1 MSSGSNKLS
10 HRTIFN
16 QKTKSKEK
24 TGNLNTNNRI
34 NSTSS
39 IYTKTT
45 NISSGNNNKDI
56 IFISINQCDD
66 EINNLNIIEN
76 LLMKYYENNKKKKM
90 RNKNNFQSYKLFS
103 QDKLNINNQRNI
115 NSYRK
120 NLYVDKNIKKSN
132 KSLDFKNIIANS
144 NKI

>member
-24 TGNLNTNNRI
+24 TGNLNANNRI
-34 NSTSS
+34 NSNNSL
-39 IYTKTT
+39 YTKTT
-45 NISSGNNNKDI
+45 NIISGNNNKDI

-76 LLMKYYENNKKKKM
+76 MLMKYYENNKKKKM
-90 RNKNNFQSYKLFS
+90 RNNKTFKSYKLFS

-120 NLYVDKNIKKSN
+120 NVFTNNKKSN
-132 KSLDFKNIIANS
+132 KSLDFKTNINVNS